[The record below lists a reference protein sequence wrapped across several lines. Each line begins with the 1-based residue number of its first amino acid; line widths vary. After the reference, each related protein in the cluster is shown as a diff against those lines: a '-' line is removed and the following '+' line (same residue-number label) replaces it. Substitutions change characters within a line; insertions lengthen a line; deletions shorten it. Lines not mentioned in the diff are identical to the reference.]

1 MNRKGFQQVV
11 EPLSR
16 TQAPQRCWSSSGH
29 LLSTGQG
36 VDNLNQHRLVY
47 LQTGSIEP
55 DSNLP
60 AYYLVAV
67 FHGGLEYDP
76 Y

>member
-1 MNRKGFQQVV
+1 MNRKGYQPVV
-11 EPLSR
+11 EPLDR
-16 TQAPQRCWSSSGH
+16 TQAPQQCWSSGGR

-60 AYYLVAV
+60 ARYLVAV
-67 FHGGLEYDP
+67 FRGGWGYDP